1 MRKETKHTFKV
12 MLANALVAL
21 MIVLSVMVVPPTVA
35 KAASN
40 PALTKTSRNILVGK
54 KYDLNIKNKVKLS
67 SYVWTTSNKK
77 IATVTKS
84 GVVTGVNKGTATITC
99 KVTTPKKTLALTC
112 KVTIIE
118 AAKRVKITNKVSE
131 LTVGQTYD
139 LNRMLIPSTSNDK
152 TTWTSSD
159 TTIAAPDS
167 KGKFTALKAGTV
179 TITGTTVGGA
189 KDSVTITVLEKEA
202 IAKDQKELEALLG
215 TDVAQIRIKTDEVV
229 KFIIPKGDYSKQKL
243 VVDAPKS
250 DVTNNGVFASIEIKS
265 IASDTWIEK
274 ATGNVID
281 IHALIAR
288 IIVESGASTSI
299 NMRLDGTKLAIEN
312 NGVVTEL
319 VMDSKSAVNI
329 TGSSTQAIPITAN
342 TAGVTIT
349 TNVPLALTCTAK
361 VNLVLLAG
369 SESTTVQANTRDN
382 IPAISGTATIKVTVG
397 TGTDAKEETV
407 VATPIPAPIG
417 GGGTGGGSNNPTPV
431 PDVTYTNNSDGST
444 TYTLRK
450 SYKELDSIIVRYAGV
465 GGYVFESS
473 MLDKL
478 TNYLENDE
486 TTVNTWK
493 AIDTKGTLKEFS
505 GQSVLV
511 TGTPG
516 SLTKTVTFTSGILN
530 NKAYEVTVDTTNNSV
545 IVDTG
550 NNVYTITKVNDK
562 TLKISGAPDGVT
574 FEPKFN

>member
-21 MIVLSVMVVPPTVA
+21 MIVLSVMIVPPTVA

-77 IATVTKS
+77 IATVTQS

-167 KGKFTALKAGTV
+167 KGKFTALKTGTV

-202 IAKDQKELEALLG
+202 IAKDQKELDALLG

-281 IHALIAR
+281 INALIAR

-319 VMDSKSAVNI
+319 VMDSESAVNI

-369 SESTTVQANTRDN
+369 SEATTVQTNAKEN

-417 GGGTGGGSNNPTPV
+417 GGGAGGGSGSGGNSNQVIVTSIPNGYAYTLPY
-431 PDVTYTNNSDGST
+431 TYTQLSSITISYGND
-444 TYTLRK
+444 TYTVDGTI
-450 SYKELDSIIVRYAGV
+450 LDLLVDFLGNVPGTVGIWQGTTHTPLTYATG
-465 GGYVFESS
+465 
-473 MLDKL
+473 L
-478 TNYLENDE
+478 
-486 TTVNTWK
+486 
-493 AIDTKGTLKEFS
+493 
-505 GQSVLV
+505 SVLV
-511 TGTPG
+511 EGSVGNSKTVSFTGG
-516 SLTKTVTFTSGILN
+516 SLDGNS
-530 NKAYEVTVDTTNNSV
+530 YYVTVDAAQNAVTIKSNQSNLIFTVKKLNEKALQ
-545 IVDTG
+545 ITG
-550 NNVYTITKVNDK
+550 QD
-562 TLKISGAPDGVT
+562 GAPEDLVFT
-574 FEPKFN
+574 PSF

>member
-21 MIVLSVMVVPPTVA
+21 MVVLSVMVVPPTVA

-40 PALTKTSRNILVGK
+40 PTLTKTSRNILVGK
-54 KYDLNIKNKVKLS
+54 KYDLNIKNKVKQS
-67 SYVWTTSNKK
+67 TYVWSTSNKK
-77 IATVTKS
+77 IATVTKL

-139 LNRMLIPSTSNDK
+139 LNRMLIPSISNDK

-167 KGKFTALKAGTV
+167 KGKFTALKTGTV

-189 KDSVTITVLEKEA
+189 KDSVTITILEKEA
-202 IAKDQKELEALLG
+202 IAKDQKELDALLG

-250 DVTNNGVFASIEIKS
+250 DVTNNGLFASIEIKS

-281 IHALIAR
+281 INALIAR

-299 NMRLDGTKLAIEN
+299 NMRLDGAKLAIEN

-319 VMDSKSAVNI
+319 VMDSESAVNI
-329 TGSSTQAIPITAN
+329 TGSSTQAIPVTAN

-369 SESTTVQANTRDN
+369 SEATTVQADTREN

-407 VATPIPAPIG
+407 VATPIPAPVG
-417 GGGTGGGSNNPTPV
+417 GGGAGGGSTNPTPV
-431 PDVTYTNNSDGST
+431 PDVTYTNNSDGSI

-465 GGYVFESS
+465 GSYVFESS

-493 AIDTKGTLKEFS
+493 AIDTTGTLKEFS

-516 SLTKTVTFTSGILN
+516 SLTKTVTFTTGLLN
-530 NKAYEVTVDTTNNSV
+530 NKAYEVTVDTAHNSV
-545 IVDTG
+545 TVDTG
-550 NNVYTITKVNDK
+550 SNVYTITKVNDK

-574 FEPKFN
+574 FEPTFN

>member
-77 IATVTKS
+77 IATVTQS

-99 KVTTPKKTLALTC
+99 KVTTPKKTLVLTC

-139 LNRMLIPSTSNDK
+139 LNRMLIPSSSNDK
-152 TTWTSSD
+152 ITWTSSD

-167 KGKFTALKAGTV
+167 KGKFTALKTGTV

-202 IAKDQKELEALLG
+202 IAKDQKELDALLG
-215 TDVAQIRIKTDEVV
+215 TDVVQIRIKTDEVV

-281 IHALIAR
+281 INALIAR

-319 VMDSKSAVNI
+319 VMDSESAVNI
-329 TGSSTQAIPITAN
+329 TGSSTQSIPITAN

-369 SESTTVQANTRDN
+369 SEATTVQTNSKEN
-382 IPAISGTATIKVTVG
+382 IPAISGTASIKVTVG
-397 TGTDAKEETV
+397 TGADAKEETV

-417 GGGTGGGSNNPTPV
+417 GGGAGGGSGSGGNTTP
-431 PDVTYTNNSDGST
+431 SI
-444 TYTLRK
+444 TYTLAQEYTKLK
-450 SYKELDSIIVRYAGV
+450 SITVNYAGLHYDV
-465 GGYVFESS
+465 DGV
-473 MLDKL
+473 MLEALKDFLDTK
-478 TNYLENDE
+478 DE
-486 TTVNTWK
+486 TVSKWYDTTNTEKTYSGETVKVTASGK
-493 AIDTKGTLKEFS
+493 GYTKNVE
-505 GQSVLV
+505 
-511 TGTPG
+511 
-516 SLTKTVTFTSGILN
+516 FTSGLLTGRE
-530 NKAYEVTVDTTNNSV
+530 YTVTVDAAARSVTMKSNTTNKS
-545 IVDTG
+545 
-550 NNVYTITKVNDK
+550 YTVTKSNDNK
-562 TLKISGAPDGVT
+562 TLKISGVPTGLT
-574 FEPKFN
+574 FTNEEY